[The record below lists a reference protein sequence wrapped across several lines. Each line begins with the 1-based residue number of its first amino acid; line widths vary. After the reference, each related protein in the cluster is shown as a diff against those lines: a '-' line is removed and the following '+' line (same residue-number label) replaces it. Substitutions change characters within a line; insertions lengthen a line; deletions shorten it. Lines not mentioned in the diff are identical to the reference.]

1 MFYLNETSKS
11 LVSYKNMSIVEKV
24 DADRNKERLDI
35 LMDMEGLGY
44 DKIEEVIDVG
54 EGVITVHI
62 PTT

>member
-1 MFYLNETSKS
+1 
-11 LVSYKNMSIVEKV
+11 MSIVEKV